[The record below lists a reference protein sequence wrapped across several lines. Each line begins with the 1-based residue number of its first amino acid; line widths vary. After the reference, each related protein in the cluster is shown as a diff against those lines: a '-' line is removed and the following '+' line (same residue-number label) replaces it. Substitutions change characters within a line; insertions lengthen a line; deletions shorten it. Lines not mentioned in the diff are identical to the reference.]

1 MNAPHRPGETRREPA
16 AVAAARLV
24 INTWWAGTAPR
35 ERRALQLAAAV
46 LGLALVWGLAIQP
59 AWRTLRTAPA
69 QLDALDAELQTM
81 QRLAAEARELR
92 NQPPVNPA
100 QSAEALKAA
109 TDHLGEAAKLS
120 LQGDRAVLTLNGLGT
135 EALRGW
141 LAEVRSGARAR
152 PIEANLTRGA
162 NGYAGTI
169 VVLLGAPA

>member
-1 MNAPHRPGETRREPA
+1 MKLAALPRSDALRQQLAPLQQRWQA
-16 AVAAARLV
+16 L
-24 INTWWAGTAPR
+24 APR
-35 ERRALQLAAAV
+35 ERLGATV
-46 LGLALVWGLAIQP
+46 GLGLLTVFVVWSFGVQP
-59 AWRTLRTAPA
+59 ALKTLRTAPA